1 MLLPTDDAG
10 IPVELE
16 DVDTRPVVL
25 LRHILIV
32 DDTPANLVAAEAAL
46 APLNRT
52 IVTASSG
59 TQALARLLEQDF
71 ALVLLDVKMPGMD
84 GYETARMIRARE
96 RTHHLPIIFMTAH
109 DYDEASVLRAYEL
122 GAVDFLFKP
131 VIAEVLRGKASVFV
145 TLQERTEQL
154 AAERMERD
162 FENRR
167 RDYQT
172 EALRRERDRELAANQ
187 ELARLNEA
195 LAENDRRKDSFIAI
209 LGHELRNPLAPVRTC
224 VDLIRQ
230 QPEQALA
237 TRTIDILDRQTSVL
251 SRLVD
256 DLLDL
261 SRIKAD
267 KMELRPEHVDL
278 VEIVEAAL
286 TTSRPHLDERRHV
299 VTVDASPARI
309 AVAADAVRLTQV
321 ICNILNNAARYTPA
335 GGRIEITC
343 RASADLGTVQV
354 RDNGIG
360 IPSELLA
367 SIFRMFVQE
376 RVRSD
381 GSGGLGLGLALAQR
395 LVELHHGVITVASAG
410 RDQGSV
416 FEISIPL
423 VGSPDALAVRKRTGD
438 LPALPRVLHS
448 QQRAIRT
455 VLIDDNQDAVEL
467 LSQLLQAHGIE
478 VLTASDGRTGVAL
491 IRDAR
496 PDVALVDLGLPGLDG
511 FGVVEALRAECPDLR
526 TRLVALTGYG
536 DPADHDRTK
545 RAGFH
550 AHLVKPATAEAILA
564 CVAGSI
570 ADDLV

>member
-1 MLLPTDDAG
+1 MLPPDDAG
-10 IPVELE
+10 VPVELE

-25 LRHILIV
+25 LRHILVV

-52 IVTASSG
+52 IVTAASG
-59 TQALARLLEQDF
+59 TEALARLLEQDF

-84 GYETARMIRARE
+84 GYETARMIRARA

-109 DYDEASVLRAYEL
+109 EYDEASVLRAYEL

-154 AAERMERD
+154 AAERMEHD

-187 ELARLNEA
+187 ELARLNDA

-209 LGHELRNPLAPVRTC
+209 LAHELRNPLAPVRTC
-224 VDLIRQ
+224 VDLIRE
-230 QPEQALA
+230 QPEQPLS

-267 KMELRPEHVDL
+267 KIELRPEHVDL
-278 VEIVEAAL
+278 VDVVEAAL
-286 TTSRPHLDERRHV
+286 TTSRPHLDERRHEV
-299 VTVDASPARI
+299 ILEAPAARI
-309 AVAADAVRLTQV
+309 AVAADPVRLTQV
-321 ICNILNNAARYTPA
+321 LCNLINNAARYTRP

-343 RASADLGTVQV
+343 SASADLGTVQV

-360 IPSELLA
+360 IPTELQA

-395 LVELHHGVITVASAG
+395 LVELHHGTVTVASGG

-416 FEISIPL
+416 FEIRIPL
-423 VGSPDALAVRKRTGD
+423 VGSASALDVRKRTGD
-438 LPALPRVLHS
+438 MPALPSIVRS
-448 QQRAIRT
+448 PQRTIRT
-455 VLIDDNQDAVEL
+455 VLIDDNRDAVEL

-491 IRDAR
+491 IRDVR

-511 FGVVEALRAECPDLR
+511 FGVIEALRAECPDLK

-536 DPADHDRTK
+536 DPADQDRTK

-550 AHLVKPATAEAILA
+550 AHLVKPATAAAILA
-564 CVAGSI
+564 CVSGVVTDELA
-570 ADDLV
+570 